1 MLMDL
6 RLTYAHNELAVF
18 LRGLLNQKHKVPLGG
33 NMADKIIV
41 YNHDI
46 AGLVRRL
53 RRFKFEM
60 HKSVSSNLTE
70 VTAHDKLRLISYL
83 QAFKAYKAWMLS
95 QPDLD
100 LPESSPKGIELEEM
114 VLLPQ
119 PENES
124 IVDILNLLNL
134 IEIELVNGVSG
145 RRPSGLVIHDSL
157 RIDAL
162 VLKLDKFISDY
173 LPQTP
178 LDLPESSP
186 EKLLTGPGKIG
197 V

>member
-1 MLMDL
+1 MPS
-6 RLTYAHNELAVF
+6 E
-18 LRGLLNQKHKVPLGG
+18 QK
-33 NMADKIIV
+33 ITV

-70 VTAHDKLRLISYL
+70 VTEHDKARLISYL

-100 LPESSPKGIELEEM
+100 LPESAPKGIEIEDY
-114 VLLPQ
+114 VSLPM

-124 IVDILNLLNL
+124 VVDVLNLLHL
-134 IEIELVNGVSG
+134 IEVELVNSVSA
-145 RRPSGLVIHDSL
+145 RRPSGLVIHDSN

-162 VLKLDKFISDY
+162 VLKLDKFVTDY
-173 LPQTP
+173 LPETP

-186 EKLLTGPGKIG
+186 ERLLTGAGKVG